1 MNYYCIAAYGDF
13 LSVAT
18 VTFFVREKELIVLK
32 ICYETGNIEI
42 CNSSISLSAI
52 HETFSILSFDFTKL
66 GKAKQFSQSVESQIA
81 CWESKIGISYFFYSF
96 GVESRPAAY
105 IMVSTC

>member
-1 MNYYCIAAYGDF
+1 MRQ
-13 LSVAT
+13 
-18 VTFFVREKELIVLK
+18 VTFKYVIQVFHFLLFMKLFPFSLLI
-32 ICYETGNIEI
+32 
-42 CNSSISLSAI
+42 
-52 HETFSILSFDFTKL
+52 FTKL
-66 GKAKQFSQSVESQIA
+66 GKAKQFSQTVESQIA